1 MSGWQQPDPGRDSDF
16 SHTWG
21 AGRRVWEHAEAE
33 IWWLVDA
40 TSVVSGKESCGGLSE
55 APGVPKRQ
63 TERTRSAVATCNPR
77 SNGKEGRQEA
87 QGSGLLPQPCCGLV
101 PRKPRLP
108 GLGKGAP

>member
-1 MSGWQQPDPGRDSDF
+1 MRRQRFGGWLMPRLWSVERKAVEASLRPPECPK
-16 SHTWG
+16 
-21 AGRRVWEHAEAE
+21 GRRR
-33 IWWLVDA
+33 
-40 TSVVSGKESCGGLSE
+40 GL
-55 APGVPKRQ
+55 G
-63 TERTRSAVATCNPR
+63 SAVATCNPR